1 MVDIA
6 ELGFAVDSSG
16 LEKGSRALDEA
27 AAKSEKVAGAA
38 AKLEIDYSR
47 MSKSVEDGTRQISA
61 GVGGMAG
68 SLTAMA
74 SELQGISRGQI
85 EFIGIAGQ
93 MRDLLTSMES
103 KFSGVAAA
111 SAKHAGEAAK
121 SAAGMEAQASA
132 AAKLESELANQ
143 DARLRV
149 VAQRGVEFAESMR
162 GANLSER
169 SLAEAAREAAAGI
182 DVKAQVMARAGTEQE
197 RMAARAQ
204 TLMQAEAR
212 AAAETEK
219 AARAHA
225 LQELNL
231 KKLLAQIDPTIA
243 RLDRLAHMEG
253 QLEKALDLGAINP
266 EIFDQYQAK
275 IDKTRAATLNA
286 GRASDVMTKSLGGL
300 NLQSVETQQSVA
312 ALARALATGQW
323 GQAQASITSLTART
337 GVMGGAFSATG
348 LAIGGT
354 GAAIG
359 AFTIMAAKGY
369 IESRKLEGVII
380 GMGGASGMTTGEV
393 ANLRNEI
400 GAATRD
406 YAGATQAINQ
416 LLLSGKLTGDML
428 ESVARSSAG
437 LTKLTGQSITSVASE
452 IESLATGGEDALI
465 KLNEKYGFLTEATS
479 RQIQAIREEKG
490 DVAAL
495 SAALAELEREQ
506 ARRVDEM
513 VKGAGLLERAWGG
526 VKGAVLDTLQA
537 IKDVGR
543 QDAEYQLQRSIAQ
556 LNNVRMQVGGQDPE
570 TVLGYR
576 MAREEVQRA
585 LLAVME
591 LDAKEDERAR
601 KRKADAAAIAADQ
614 DRRKSEADAAADIDR
629 QLQTVYGL
637 DTAVNRLEM
646 SFAAMSEER
655 QKAMIA
661 DGRYQALLNRAMEED
676 AKRNERRTKATRDR
690 VSEEERAFQR
700 LQQQYSQ
707 SEASLTRSIALHGQ
721 VGRAAAM
728 AYDTA
733 HGALKALSDTQK
745 SILMELSQWLD
756 WMDEMAALNGVW
768 DDIRRDHDKAMSK
781 GKDQADEMSEYARQ
795 AARNMQSHFADF
807 LFDPFENGLKG
818 MAEGFSNTLR
828 RMLAEAAAAKF
839 FEMIGGAMSSYSGS
853 GSGWINAI
861 GGIISG
867 GDGKREYGGPVSGS
881 GMYQVGERNKPELL
895 STPNGQ
901 YLIPGDGG
909 RVDPIRAA
917 PASSGGM
924 RTPQINISVIGNAQ
938 VESATANQN
947 SSGGFDV
954 EVILKQI
961 EGGMAGNVAGGASPI
976 NRAIESRYGLKAAV

>member
-6 ELGFAVDSSG
+6 ELGYAVDSSG
-16 LEKGSRALDEA
+16 LEKGTRALDDNAKA
-27 AAKSEKVAGAA
+27 AERASDATET
-38 AKLEIDYSR
+38 LENRY
-47 MSKSVEDGTRQISA
+47 QA
-61 GVGGMAG
+61 
-68 SLTAMA
+68 
-74 SELQGISRGQI
+74 
-85 EFIGIAGQ
+85 IA
-93 MRDLLTSMES
+93 R
-103 KFSGVAAA
+103 
-111 SAKHAGEAAK
+111 
-121 SAAGMEAQASA
+121 
-132 AAKLESELANQ
+132 
-143 DARLRV
+143 
-149 VAQRGVEFAESMR
+149 RGVEFAESMR
-162 GANLSER
+162 GVNVSER
-169 SLAEAAREAAAGI
+169 ALAEAAREAAAGI

-197 RMAARAQ
+197 RMAQRAQ
-204 TLMQAEAR
+204 ALQQAEAR

-231 KKLLAQIDPTIA
+231 QKLLGQIDPTIA

-266 EIFDQYQAK
+266 EIFAQYQSK
-275 IDKTRAATLNA
+275 IDATRAATLNM
-286 GRASDVMTKSLGGL
+286 GRATDVATKSLGGL

-312 ALARALATGQW
+312 SLLRALASGQW
-323 GQAQASITSLTART
+323 GQAQASMTSLTART
-337 GVMGGAFSATG
+337 GLMGGAFSAAG
-348 LAIGGT
+348 LAIGGAT
-354 GAAIG
+354 AAVGAY
-359 AFTIMAAKGY
+359 TVMAAKGY
-369 IESRKLEGVII
+369 IESRRLEGVII
-380 GMGGASGMTTGEV
+380 GMGGASGMTAGEV

-406 YAGATQAINQ
+406 YAGAREAINQ

-428 ESVARSSAG
+428 ESVARSAAG
-437 LTKLTGQSITSVASE
+437 LAKLTGQSVTSVASE
-452 IESLATGGEDALI
+452 IESLATGGEEALA
-465 KLNEKYGFLTEATS
+465 KLNDKYGFLTLATY

-495 SAALAELEREQ
+495 SEALVELEREQ
-506 ARRVDEM
+506 SRRVEEM
-513 VKGAGLLERAWGG
+513 VKGAGYLERAWGG

-543 QDAEYQLQRSIAQ
+543 QDAEYHLQQSIRQ
-556 LNNVRMQVGGQDPE
+556 MQNMRMGAGLSDPE
-570 TVLGYR
+570 SYGPYV
-576 MAREEVQRA
+576 MARKQAQEA

-601 KRKADAAAIAADQ
+601 KRAADAKAIADDQ
-614 DRRKSEADAAADIDR
+614 ERRKSEADAAAEIDR
-629 QLQTVYGL
+629 QLQSLYGL

-676 AKRNERRTKATRDR
+676 AKRNERRTKTTKEK
-690 VSEEERAFQR
+690 VSEEEKAFQR
-700 LQQQYSQ
+700 LQQQYAQ

-733 HGALKALSDTQK
+733 HGALKGLSATQK
-745 SILMELSQWLD
+745 ETLMELSTWLD
-756 WMDEMAALNGVW
+756 WMDEMAALDGVW
-768 DDIRRDHDKAMSK
+768 EDIRRDHEKAMGK
-781 GKDQADEMSEYARQ
+781 GKDKADEMTEQARQ

-807 LFDPFENGLKG
+807 LFDPF
-818 MAEGFSNTLR
+818 AEGLDGMLDGFTNTLR

-853 GSGWINAI
+853 GSGWINAL
-861 GGIISG
+861 GGIIG
-867 GDGKREYGGPVSGS
+867 GTDGKREYGGPVSRS

-901 YLIPGDGG
+901 YLIPGDNG

-917 PASSGGM
+917 PAPRGGGSGPM
-924 RTPQINISVIGNAQ
+924 QVVINNNSPAQIDAREERTVMPDGSELRRLIVNVIA
-938 VESATANQN
+938 EDIAT
-947 SSGGFDV
+947 GGRTWAAT
-954 EVILKQI
+954 KGR
-961 EGGMAGNVAGGASPI
+961 GGL
-976 NRAIESRYGLKAAV
+976 RDAV